1 MSAKPIHLITSKPD
15 VDRRLILNDSIVSS
29 LQRLVRS
36 GRHEMENLPEYIKI
50 LVREDAWR
58 ERYSEVLGRMVTFSR
73 FADFVAAD
81 IPDGLGTDIETVKKL
96 IRDDNDAR
104 NAIDRAMANKVG
116 SNQYT
121 VPDNNIHRQGRRE
134 SPTGTSAYAAIRRLR
149 KHALDP
155 ETGEILDERIHGL
168 YERVLSGEIS
178 PNAAAIEAGF
188 RKRMI
193 SIPVEDA
200 ERAARSIRANMPPEV
215 VNKLASLLRGGE

>member
-104 NAIDRAMANKVG
+104 DAVDRAMEGKQGAR
-116 SNQYT
+116 T
-121 VPDNNIHRQGRRE
+121 DLLDNIQEVNNTE
-134 SPTGTSAYAAIRRLR
+134 APTGTSSDAAIRRLR
-149 KHALDP
+149 KHALDA
-155 ETGEILDERIHGL
+155 ETGEILDERIHDL
-168 YERVLSGEIS
+168 YERVLAGELS

-215 VNKLASLLRGGE
+215 VNKLASLLRGGG